1 MLSKNFKSNKFYEV
15 TRYVFRYGNEGD
27 KMDASTTVWDS
38 KEKAAA
44 YIDKY
49 ANGTK
54 FAKAYIEEVVVDR
67 DITSS
72 DYKNN
77 RYNKIASQKIYL
89 KNRTGVCKEPIEPIH
104 FYTEPVYKNKAED
117 DKKIEEK
124 VEPAEVFE
132 IEDIR
137 DGSVKTFDDLHDAY
151 LNAWENAN
159 ISEVWTYYK
168 LYKRHGSERE
178 FLKAVYPCTIV
189 CGYEVVGATA
199 GHGFFK
205 TLQEAKDF
213 LKEKGEKHQTT
224 INKIVKEAPTDD
236 SFIFAVDVYT
246 PEEPAKEEKVYKVYG
261 YARRFDSLDECEAFA
276 EKVSKDEHRDVT
288 ILSEVIGTEPKTTE
302 IEVIKYEA
310 ETNDE
315 DEGVSIVP
323 KFEVCVDG
331 KPVTSTETIEGANI
345 IKKALVAEARKHKA
359 RDKPPDTH
367 CKRKAG

>member
-1 MLSKNFKSNKFYEV
+1 MLSKKFKSNKYYEV
-15 TRYVFRYGNEGD
+15 TRFYFKYGNEWD
-27 KMDASTTVWDS
+27 EMENTITVWDTY
-38 KEKAAA
+38 EKAMT
-44 YIDKY
+44 YIERY
-49 ANGTK
+49 ATGLK
-54 FAKAYIEEVVVDR
+54 FAKAYIKEVVVDR

-89 KNRTGVCKEPIEPIH
+89 KNRTGVCKEPIEPIY
-104 FYTEPVYKNKAED
+104 FYTEPIYKNKT
-117 DKKIEEK
+117 DKQTEEK

-168 LYKRHGSERE
+168 LYKRNGSKRE

-213 LKEKGEKHQTT
+213 LKEKGEKHPTT

-236 SFIFAVDVYT
+236 SFIFAVDVY
-246 PEEPAKEEKVYKVYG
+246 EPVKEEK
-261 YARRFDSLDECEAFA
+261 E
-276 EKVSKDEHRDVT
+276 
-288 ILSEVIGTEPKTTE
+288 IIEPE
-302 IEVIKYEA
+302 E
-310 ETNDE
+310 NNE
-315 DEGVSIVP
+315 D
-323 KFEVCVDG
+323 
-331 KPVTSTETIEGANI
+331 EGANI
-345 IKKALVAEARKHKA
+345 IKKTLVAEARKHKA
-359 RDKPPDTH
+359 RDKPPD
-367 CKRKAG
+367 KFKSIGA